1 MAIVWANTFD
11 GPNGTTITP
20 ANSAAYG
27 DPVGWVTGN
36 ASYATSW
43 AAHGTSSVRLG
54 DASGA
59 VDGELQIDVP
69 QLAAWSVRMYL
80 RVPVGSW
87 LHCRAG
93 TEDAA
98 LIDSDQTTY
107 TLIGQDVTEHAGSL
121 VGRVIRVEIA
131 RAGATA
137 TARVWWTAPDSTG
150 AHDLQVQASATGW
163 PALEILYLQGGGFGT
178 PSAFVDE
185 LAIGDGAWIGP
196 VVTGPDETGAAE
208 GELVIYGEA
217 DGRAGGLT
225 PAEGELVIYGE
236 ADGVVSLTG
245 PAEGELVIY
254 GEADGTAG
262 ASVATGT
269 PVCDMWIGPVGLL
282 HRVRQRGE
290 WERTPDLGA
299 DSHVSLHGSVTVS
312 RARSASRT
320 VSLAWD
326 RLDRED
332 ADALE
337 EIVLVPARTDAA
349 ITVVD
354 PDAANVLTPEQSRGR
369 PGPGLP
375 PTAVEELY
383 SLSGPGRLTVGL
395 ASGIRHATVGDAE
408 PGTTVRWLHP
418 YYGSRG
424 WPVMPGWPVY
434 MSAALQGGA
443 LPTLGRVWL
452 TFYDHAGALISSA
465 AGLEGTGLCEADT
478 PEGAVTVSPSLR
490 VSEAAPG
497 LRLLGAARLSY
508 APQRDDGQQPLGRGC
523 PAYAVTGYTDTP
535 LLPWRSITLDLQEVR
550 ASAYR

>member
-1 MAIVWANTFD
+1 MIVWQNTFD
-11 GPNGTTITP
+11 GPNGLGITP
-20 ANSAAYG
+20 TNSANYG
-27 DPVGWVTGN
+27 DPVDWTSGN
-36 ASYATSW
+36 ISYATSW
-43 AAHGTSSVRLG
+43 SAHGTGSVRLG

-59 VDGELQIDVP
+59 DRGELQVDVGRSD
-69 QLAAWSVRMYL
+69 WSLRVYL
-80 RVPVGSW
+80 RVPSGSW
-87 LHCRAG
+87 ASMRADSI
-93 TEDAA
+93 DAA

-107 TLIGQDVTEHAGSL
+107 QLIGQDVTQHAGSL
-121 VGRVIRVEIA
+121 VDRTIRVEIS
-131 RAGATA
+131 RVGATA
-137 TARVWWTAPDSTG
+137 TARVWWASPDSTG
-150 AHDLQVQASATGW
+150 AHDLQVQASAATWG
-163 PALEILYLQGGGFGT
+163 ALETLTVEGGGFDL
-178 PSAFVDE
+178 PSSFLDE
-185 LAIGDGAWIGP
+185 LAIGTGEWLGP
-196 VVTGPDETGAAE
+196 VITGPDETGAAE
-208 GELVIYGEA
+208 GDLVLYGEA
-217 DGRAGGLT
+217 DGRAGGLA
-225 PAEGELVIYGE
+225 PAEGELVLYGE
-236 ADGVVSLTG
+236 ADGTASQAG
-245 PAEGELVIY
+245 PAEGDLVLY

-269 PVCDMWIGPVGLL
+269 PVRDMWIGSLGLL

-290 WERTPDLGA
+290 WERTPELGVEQ
-299 DSHVSLHGSVTVS
+299 HVSLHGSVTVS

-320 VSLAWD
+320 VSLAWS
-326 RLDRED
+326 RLPCAE

-337 EIVLVPARTDAA
+337 EIVLVPARTDATIA
-349 ITVVD
+349 VVD

-395 ASGIRHATVGDAE
+395 ASGIRYATVDSAE

-452 TFYDHAGALISSA
+452 TFYDHAGAPIGSS
-465 AGLEGTGLCEADT
+465 AGLEGTGLCEADA

-508 APQRDDGQQPLGRGC
+508 APQQDDGQQPLGRGC
-523 PAYAVTGYTDTP
+523 PAYAVAGYTDTP
-535 LLPWRSITLDLQEVR
+535 LLPWRSVSLDLQEVR